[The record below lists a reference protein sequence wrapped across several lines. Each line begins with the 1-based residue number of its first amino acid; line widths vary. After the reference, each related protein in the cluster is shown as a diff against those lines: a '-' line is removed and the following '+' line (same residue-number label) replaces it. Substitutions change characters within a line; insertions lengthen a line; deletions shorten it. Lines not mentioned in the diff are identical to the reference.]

1 MEAPITEPGPAKERH
16 TDRFWRRWLVT
27 LLASALGPLAVLYVA
42 VILIDPFSTGRFTP
56 IQRID
61 LATSNY
67 SYGHVVRIRDQ
78 SFDAAIVGNSHG
90 MAFDPTRLNNLTGR
104 TFAHLSRAGGL
115 PGEQTILAKV
125 FARERRGLAPVIM
138 VILDELWC
146 GHFESHAKPTDSF
159 PTFLFAGSDRAYL
172 SSVFTEHA
180 IRTAARRLLIL
191 AGLAADRRR
200 RDGLDPEAINA
211 MRTASPRQLA
221 ALHSL
226 ERPSTAP
233 LDLPMPSLTL
243 WPELLAEL
251 DRETRLVLYFSP
263 LPLGKVPQPGS
274 PAERRLEACKAYF
287 RAIVAARPHTIMI
300 DRWVDDAFSR
310 DIGNFSD
317 PGHFRSEL
325 ASTLEQEI
333 ADALNTALRAP

>member
-1 MEAPITEPGPAKERH
+1 MEAPITEPGPAKDWH

-27 LLASALGPLAVLYVA
+27 LVVSALGPVAVLYAA

-56 IQRID
+56 IKRID
-61 LATSNY
+61 LATNNY
-67 SYGHVVRIRDQ
+67 SYGHVVRIRDL

-90 MAFDPTRLNNLTGR
+90 MAFDPTRLNKLTGR
-104 TFAHLSRAGGL
+104 TFAHLSRTGGL
-115 PGEQTILAKV
+115 PGEQAILAEA
-125 FARERRGLAPVIM
+125 FARQRRGLAPVIM

-146 GHFESHAKPTDSF
+146 GHLESHAKPSDSF
-159 PTFLFAGSDRAYL
+159 PTFLFGGSDRAYL
-172 SSVFTEHA
+172 SNVFTEHA
-180 IRTAARRLLIL
+180 IRTAARRLLRL
-191 AGLAADRRR
+191 AGLAEDRRR
-200 RDGLDPEAINA
+200 RDGLDPDAVNA

-221 ALHSL
+221 ALNSL

-233 LDLPMPSLTL
+233 LDLPMPSLAL
-243 WPELLAEL
+243 WPGLLAEL

-274 PAERRLEACKAYF
+274 PAEQQLEACKAYF

-317 PGHFRSEL
+317 PGHFRSGL
-325 ASTLEQEI
+325 APALEQEI
-333 ADALNTALRAP
+333 ADALNTALRKP